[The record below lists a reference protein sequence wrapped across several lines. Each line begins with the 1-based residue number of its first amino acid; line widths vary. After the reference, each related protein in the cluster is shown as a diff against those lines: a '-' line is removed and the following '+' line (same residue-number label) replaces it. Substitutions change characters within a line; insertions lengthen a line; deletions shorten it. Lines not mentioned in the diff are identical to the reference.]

1 MKREFLNE
9 PWRKIAARRRLLLLI
24 LVLAPAITAASVMG
38 SLLPHK
44 GTTALEA
51 AIIFVYCVLFIWIS
65 LGFWTALA
73 GFWTLLKKDD
83 RFAVTRSRGALD
95 ARIRPHVRTAILFPV
110 CNEDPERIMAGIQA
124 VWLSLARL
132 GAADR
137 FDIHILS
144 DSSDPDR
151 WVQEEAAW
159 NLLCDELNAHGR
171 IFYRRRRI
179 NLKRKSGNVADFCR
193 RYGAHYTYM
202 IVFDADSVMSG
213 ETLIRMVRIMERRRN
228 VGILQTAPACTG
240 RETLIAR
247 AQQFANRA
255 YGPMYAAG
263 LHHWFLGDA
272 QFWGHNAIIRVK
284 PFIKHCAL
292 TRLPGKPPLG
302 GDILSH
308 DFVESALM
316 RRAGYSVWLAYDL
329 EGSYEEVP
337 PNLLTELKRDRR
349 WCQGNL
355 QHLRLVFTRGIF
367 PGHRALFLNGVMAY
381 GSALLWFLFL
391 ALATAEAVMEALI
404 QPDYFTPTKSLFPVW
419 PVWDPMPALTLL
431 AGTAVIL
438 FLPKVCA
445 LLLALIKG
453 RRKQFGGFFALCG
466 SILSE
471 VVLSTLLAPVRML
484 FHSKYVF
491 LTLMGMGIGWGT
503 QQRDDEGT
511 AFWDALRFHGGGT
524 LLGLVWGLALFQIN
538 RVFFWWS
545 SPLVISLLLSIP
557 VSMLT
562 SRAEMGRLF
571 RRLRLFVTPEE
582 VRLPREYEDIENYLE
597 NTAKRRSHFGIPAD
611 EGFTRAAVVPAVNA
625 LHRTLLRGPRTLDA
639 QIAKRRD
646 AILDKALQNGPS
658 ALSKK
663 EKKELLYDRERMAWL
678 HEHIWELPRDILAK
692 RWKVRLD

>member
-9 PWRKIAARRRLLLLI
+9 PWRKIASRRRFLLLI
-24 LVLAPAITAASVMG
+24 LVLTPALVAASVMG
-38 SLLPHK
+38 SLLPQR
-44 GTTALEA
+44 GTTILEA
-51 AIIFVYCVLFIWIS
+51 SIIFVYCVLFIWIS

-83 RFAVTRSRGALD
+83 RFAVTRSRGELD
-95 ARIRPHVRTAILFPV
+95 APIRPHVKTAILFPV

-124 VWLSLARL
+124 VWRSLARL

-144 DSSDPDR
+144 DSNDPDR

-159 NLLCDELNAHGR
+159 NRLCTELSAHGH
-171 IFYRRRRI
+171 IFYRRRRV

-202 IVFDADSVMSG
+202 IVFDADSVMAG

-292 TRLPGKPPLG
+292 SRLPGKPPLG

-391 ALATAEAVMEALI
+391 ALATAAAVSEALI
-404 QPDYFTPTKSLFPVW
+404 QPDYFTPAKSLFPVW
-419 PVWDPMPALTLL
+419 PVWDPTPALLLL
-431 AGTAVIL
+431 AGTAMVL

-466 SILSE
+466 SIMTE

-491 LTLMGMGIGWGT
+491 LTLLGMGIGWGT

-511 AFWDALRFHGGGT
+511 GFWEALRFHGGGT
-524 LLGLVWGLALFQIN
+524 LLGLIWGAALFQIN

-545 SPLVISLLLSIP
+545 SPLVFSLLLSIP

-562 SRAEMGRLF
+562 SRAELGRLYRKMRIF
-571 RRLRLFVTPEE
+571 TTPEE
-582 VRLPREYEDIENYLE
+582 VRQPREYEDINTYL
-597 NTAKRRSHFGIPAD
+597 NASAQDRTSFGIPPE
-611 EGFTRAAVVPAVNA
+611 EGFLRAAVVPAVNT
-625 LHRTLLRGPRTLDA
+625 LHRSLLRCPRTLA
-639 QIAKRRD
+639 PEIEQRRD
-646 AILDKALQNGPS
+646 AILNKAMQHGPQ
-658 ALSKK
+658 ALGKK
-663 EKKELLYDRERMAWL
+663 EKKELLYDAQRMKTL
-678 HEHIWELPRDILAK
+678 HEHIWELPQDVLEE

>member
-9 PWRKIAARRRLLLLI
+9 PWRKIASRRRLLLLI
-24 LVLAPAITAASVMG
+24 LVLTPALVAASVMG
-38 SLLPHK
+38 SLLPQR
-44 GTTALEA
+44 GTTILEA
-51 AIIFVYCVLFIWIS
+51 SIIFVYCVLFIWIS

-83 RFAVTRSRGALD
+83 RFAVTRSRGELD
-95 ARIRPHVRTAILFPV
+95 APIRPHVKTAILFPV

-124 VWLSLARL
+124 VWRSLARL

-159 NLLCDELNAHGR
+159 NRLCNELSAHGH
-171 IFYRRRRI
+171 IFYRRRRV

-193 RYGAHYTYM
+193 RYGAQYTYM

-292 TRLPGKPPLG
+292 SRLPGKPPLG

-337 PNLLTELKRDRR
+337 PNLLNELKRDRR

-355 QHLRLVFTRGIF
+355 QHLRLVFTSGIF

-391 ALATAEAVMEALI
+391 ALATAAAVSEALI
-404 QPDYFTPTKSLFPVW
+404 QPDYFAPAKSLFPVW
-419 PVWDPMPALTLL
+419 PVWDPTPALLLL
-431 AGTAVIL
+431 AGTAMVL

-466 SILSE
+466 SIMTE

-491 LTLMGMGIGWGT
+491 LTLLGMGIGWGT

-511 AFWDALRFHGGGT
+511 RFWDALRFHGGGT
-524 LLGLVWGLALFQIN
+524 LLGLIWGVAMFQIN

-562 SRAEMGRLF
+562 SRAELGRLYRKMRIF
-571 RRLRLFVTPEE
+571 MTPEE
-582 VRLPREYEDIENYLE
+582 VRLPREYEDINAYL
-597 NTAKRRSHFGIPAD
+597 NASAQDRTSFGLPPE
-611 EGFTRAAVVPAVNA
+611 EGFLRAAVIPAVNT
-625 LHRTLLRGPRTLDA
+625 LHRSLLRGPRTLA
-639 QIAKRRD
+639 PEIEQRRD
-646 AILDKALQNGPS
+646 AILSKAMQHGPQ

-663 EKKELLYDRERMAWL
+663 EKKELLYDAQRMKTL
-678 HEHIWELPRDILAK
+678 HEYIWELPQDVLEE

>member
-9 PWRKIAARRRLLLLI
+9 PWRKIAARRRLLLML
-24 LVLAPAITAASVMG
+24 LVLIPALAAASVMG
-38 SLLPHK
+38 GLLPHK
-44 GTTALEA
+44 GRTILES
-51 AIIFVYCVLFIWIS
+51 AIIIVYCVLFIWIS
-65 LGFWTALA
+65 LGFWTAMA

-83 RFAVTRSRGALD
+83 RFAVTRSRGPLD
-95 ARIRPHVRTAILFPV
+95 APIRPHVKTALLFPV
-110 CNEDPERIMAGIQA
+110 CNEEPERIMAGIGA
-124 VWLSLARL
+124 VWRSLVHL

-137 FDIHILS
+137 FDVHILS
-144 DSSDPDR
+144 DSADPDC
-151 WVQEEAAW
+151 WVREEAAW
-159 NLLCDELNAHGR
+159 NHLCDELQAHGR

-193 RYGAHYTYM
+193 RYGGHYTYM
-202 IVFDADSVMSG
+202 IVFDADSVMTG
-213 ETLIRMVRIMERRRN
+213 ETLVRMVRIMERRRN

-284 PFIKHCAL
+284 PFMRHCGLA
-292 TRLPGKPPLG
+292 RLPGKPPLG

-337 PNLLTELKRDRR
+337 PNLLNELKRDRR

-355 QHLRLVFTRGIF
+355 QHLRLVFSRGIF
-367 PGHRALFLNGVMAY
+367 PGHRALFLNGVMSY

-391 ALATAEAVMEALI
+391 ALSTAEAVTEALV
-404 QPDYFTPTKSLFPVW
+404 QPDYFTPAKSLFPIW
-419 PVWDPMPALTLL
+419 PVWNPWPALSLL
-431 AGTAVIL
+431 AGTALVL

-445 LLLALIKG
+445 LLLTLLKG

-466 SILSE
+466 SILAE

-491 LTLMGMGIGWGT
+491 LTLLGLGIGWGT
-503 QQRDDEGT
+503 QQRDDQGT
-511 AFWDALRFHGGGT
+511 GFRDALRFHGGGT
-524 LLGLVWGLALFQIN
+524 LLGLVWGLVLYHIN
-538 RVFFWWS
+538 RVFFWWT
-545 SPLVISLLLSIP
+545 SPLILSLLLSIP

-562 SRAEMGRLF
+562 SRAGMGRAL
-571 RRLRLFVTPEE
+571 RRVGIFLTPEE
-582 VRLPREYEDIENYLE
+582 TNRPREYRDIDESM
-597 NTAKRRSHFGIPAD
+597 RRMGNERPALDIPLQ
-611 EGFTRAAVVPAVNA
+611 EGFVRAAVVPGINV
-625 LHRTLLRGPRTLDA
+625 LHRSLLRGARSLAPGIVR
-639 QIAKRRD
+639 RRD
-646 AILDKALQNGPS
+646 ALVEHALRHGPD
-658 ALSKK
+658 ALSQR
-663 EKKELLYDRERMAWL
+663 EKMEILLDDKRLEHLHRGIWDLPSELLE
-678 HEHIWELPRDILAK
+678 K
-692 RWKVRLD
+692 RWKARLD

>member
-9 PWRKIAARRRLLLLI
+9 PWRKIAARRRLILLI
-24 LVLAPAITAASVMG
+24 LVLTPAIIAASVMG
-38 SLLPHK
+38 SLLPHQ
-44 GTTALEA
+44 GSTSLEL
-51 AIIFVYCVLFIWIS
+51 AIIIVFCILFIWIL

-73 GFWTLLKKDD
+73 GFWTLIKTTD
-83 RFAVTRSRGALD
+83 RFAVSHSRGEHD
-95 ARIRPHVRTAILFPV
+95 APIRGNVRTAILFPI

-124 VWLSLARL
+124 VWRSLQRL

-159 NLLCDELNAHGR
+159 HQLCTRLSAHGY

-213 ETLIRMVRIMERRRN
+213 ETLVRMVRIMERRRN

-284 PFIKHCAL
+284 PFIQHCAL
-292 TRLPGKPPLG
+292 SRLPGKPPLG
-302 GDILSH
+302 GDIMSH

-337 PNLLTELKRDRR
+337 PNLLNELKRDRR

-355 QHLRLVFTRGIF
+355 QHLRLVFTSGIF
-367 PGHRALFLNGVMAY
+367 PGHRVLFLNGVMSY

-391 ALATAEAVMEALI
+391 ALSTTEAIVEALVL
-404 QPDYFTPTKSLFPVW
+404 PDYFPQAKTLFPVW
-419 PVWDPMPALTLL
+419 PVWDPAPALTLL
-431 AGTAVIL
+431 GGTALVL

-445 LLLALIKG
+445 LVLALVKG
-453 RRKQFGGFFALCG
+453 RRKQFGGFLSLCA
-466 SILSE
+466 SILME
-471 VVLSTLLAPVRML
+471 VLLSTLLAPVRML

-491 LTLMGMGIGWGT
+491 LTLLGLGIGWGT
-503 QQRDDEGT
+503 QQRDDAGT
-511 AFWDALRFHGGGT
+511 SLWDAVRFHGGGT
-524 LLGLVWGLALFQIN
+524 LLGLIWGIVMFEIN

-545 SPLVISLLLSIP
+545 SPLIFSLLLSIP
-557 VSMLT
+557 ISMI
-562 SRAEMGRLF
+562 SSQAGIGRLF
-571 RRLRLFVTPEE
+571 KKLRIFITPEE
-582 VRLPREYEDIENYLE
+582 TRTPQEYLDIDRYLE
-597 NTAKRRSHFGIPAD
+597 ETTAQPLRFGLPAD
-611 EGFTRAAVVPAVNA
+611 QGFTRAAVDPGVNL
-625 LHRTLLRGPRTLDA
+625 LHRSLLRGPRSLEPA
-639 QIAKRRD
+639 IAARRD
-646 AILDKALQNGPS
+646 ALVAKALAGGPACLS
-658 ALSKK
+658 AQ
-663 EKKELLYDRERMAWL
+663 EKKELLYDPQRIARL
-678 HEHIWELPRDILAK
+678 HEQIWTLPDADMQQRWGLHIA
-692 RWKVRLD
+692 

>member
-9 PWRKIAARRRLLLLI
+9 PWRKIASRRRLLLLI
-24 LVLAPAITAASVMG
+24 LVLTPALVAASVMG
-38 SLLPHK
+38 SLLPHR
-44 GTTALEA
+44 GTTYLEA
-51 AIIFVYCVLFIWIS
+51 SLIFVYCVLFIWIS

-83 RFAVTRSRGALD
+83 RFAVTRSRGEFD
-95 ARIRPHVRTAILFPV
+95 APIRAHVKTAILFPV

-124 VWLSLARL
+124 VWRSLVRL

-144 DSSDPDR
+144 DSNDPDR

-159 NLLCDELNAHGR
+159 NRLCENLGAHGH

-193 RYGAHYTYM
+193 RYGANYTYM

-316 RRAGYSVWLAYDL
+316 RRAGYAVWLAYDL

-337 PNLLTELKRDRR
+337 PNLLNELKRDRR

-391 ALATAEAVMEALI
+391 ALATAAAITEAMV
-404 QPDYFTPTKSLFPVW
+404 QPDYFAPAKSLFPIW
-419 PVWDPMPALTLL
+419 PVWDPTPALFLL

-466 SILSE
+466 SIMTE

-511 AFWDALRFHGGGT
+511 RFWDALRFHGGGT
-524 LLGLVWGLALFQIN
+524 LLGLVWGVAMFQIN

-545 SPLVISLLLSIP
+545 SPLVLSLLLSIP

-562 SRAEMGRLF
+562 SRAELGRFF
-571 RRLRLFVTPEE
+571 RGMRIFTTPEE
-582 VRLPREYEDIENYLE
+582 IRLPREYEDIDSYLQKIAE
-597 NTAKRRSHFGIPAD
+597 DRSSFGIPPED
-611 EGFTRAAVVPAVNA
+611 GFLRAAVIPGVNT
-625 LHRTLLRGPRTLDA
+625 LHRTMLRGPRTLA
-639 QIAKRRD
+639 PEIEQRRD
-646 AILDKALQNGPS
+646 AILEKTMDNGPE
-658 ALSKK
+658 ALTKK
-663 EKKELLYDRERMAWL
+663 EKKELLYDAQRMKRL
-678 HEHIWELPRDILAK
+678 HEHIWELPQDELEK